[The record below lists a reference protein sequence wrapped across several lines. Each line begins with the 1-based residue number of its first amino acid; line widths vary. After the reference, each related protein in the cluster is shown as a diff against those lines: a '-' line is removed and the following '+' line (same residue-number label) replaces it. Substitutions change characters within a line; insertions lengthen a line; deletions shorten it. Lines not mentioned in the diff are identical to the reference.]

1 MLTYYY
7 LATLVASIICFG
19 CLMAIKGKTQL
30 ETNFLFMFLMVI
42 TANSGYYALVIS
54 KVTEEAVL
62 ALKISYAGG
71 CFLAPIFMMI
81 IFEMCNVRMPLI
93 VRFGAWLAAY
103 GIFFL
108 ASTIGKSDIYYKS
121 EELIFVDGGAVL
133 LREYGQMH
141 IFFPLFLLSL
151 TVFEIS
157 FTIYAILRKKN
168 VSYKNLLILLGAE
181 VAMVGEYLIS
191 KQVDNSYI
199 IFEPLF
205 YIIGE
210 VLMLYM
216 IYRLRYY
223 NLKDT
228 LLLSNEI
235 QKSVGYITLDTRGK
249 FLNASPIA
257 RQMLPELEK
266 CRVDSPIPSDVPAL
280 VNLLRWRDE
289 LQIKERFRKKQGLP
303 SEILLTK
310 EFSVNSRH
318 YKVKIKP
325 IEMKNGKVGAYF
337 YELTDDTT
345 QFNYSNLL
353 SSYNSQLE
361 ETVKEKTEHIA
372 DIRLQ
377 MVIGMSDVIESRDG
391 DTGGHVKRTSDITAI
406 MIKRIREFRLFDMDE
421 QFCNDIVKAAPMHD
435 LGKIAIP
442 DAILNKK
449 GKLTKEEFEIMK
461 THAAKGG
468 ELVTNLLADVEETHF
483 VNVVKNIATYH
494 HERWD
499 GSGYPDGLRGRE
511 IPFEARIMAIADVY
525 DALVSKRSYK
535 DSVSFEDA
543 YKIIMDSMGSHFDP
557 DLGLIFELCH
567 KDFEKYYLDEEA
579 APMEALRR
587 KEEKGKEG
595 DSENA

>member
-42 TANSGYYALVIS
+42 TANCGYYALVIS

-71 CFLAPIFMMI
+71 CFLAPVFMMI

-103 GIFFL
+103 GVFFL

-181 VAMVGEYLIS
+181 VAMVGEYMIS

-228 LLLSNEI
+228 LLLSNEL
-235 QKSVGYITLDTRGK
+235 QKSVGYITLDTRGR

-266 CRVDSPIPSDVPAL
+266 CRVDSPIPADVPAL

-391 DTGGHVKRTSDITAI
+391 DTGGHVKRTSDIVAI
-406 MIKRIREFRLFDMDE
+406 IIKRIREFRLFDMDE

-461 THAAKGG
+461 THAVKGG

-543 YKIIMDSMGSHFDP
+543 YKIIMDAMGSHFDP

-567 KDFEKYYLDEEA
+567 KDFEKYYLDEKA

-587 KEEKGKEG
+587 REEKGKEG

>member
-42 TANSGYYALVIS
+42 TANCGYYALVIS

-133 LREYGQMH
+133 LREYGPMH

-199 IFEPLF
+199 VFEPLF

-235 QKSVGYITLDTRGK
+235 QKSVGYITLDTRGR

-266 CRVDSPIPSDVPAL
+266 CRVDSPIPADVPAL

-318 YKVKIKP
+318 YRVKIKP

-391 DTGGHVKRTSDITAI
+391 DTGGHVKRTSDIMAI
-406 MIKRIREFRLFDMDE
+406 IIKRIREFRLFDMDE

-449 GKLTKEEFEIMK
+449 GKLTKEEFDIMK

-511 IPFEARIMAIADVY
+511 IPLEARIMAIADVY

-567 KDFEKYYLDEEA
+567 KDFEKYYLEEKA

-587 KEEKGKEG
+587 REEKGKEG

>member
-30 ETNFLFMFLMVI
+30 ETNFLFMFLMII
-42 TANSGYYALVIS
+42 TANCGYYALVIS

-71 CFLAPIFMMI
+71 CFLAPVFMMI

-93 VRFGAWLAAY
+93 VRFGTWLAAY

-181 VAMVGEYLIS
+181 VAMVGEYMIS

-228 LLLSNEI
+228 LLLSNEL
-235 QKSVGYITLDTRGK
+235 QKSVGYITLDTRGR

-266 CRVDSPIPSDVPAL
+266 CRVDSPIPADVPAL

-310 EFSVNSRH
+310 EFSVSSRH

-391 DTGGHVKRTSDITAI
+391 DTGGHVKRTSDIVAI
-406 MIKRIREFRLFDMDE
+406 IIKRIREFRLFDMDE

-461 THAAKGG
+461 THAVKGG

-494 HERWD
+494 HEKWD

-543 YKIIMDSMGSHFDP
+543 YKIIMDAMGSHFDP

-567 KDFEKYYLDEEA
+567 KDFEKYYLDEKA

-587 KEEKGKEG
+587 REEKGKEG